1 MTQHYCCVMIPSL
14 DDLGSS
20 PWKVLPPGIHSAS
33 LAEVETAFSITPH
46 RRELF
51 AGLLVAAEKL
61 SAAGCQFLYL
71 DGSYVTGKPCPG
83 DYDACWDPTGVNP
96 TLLDPVF
103 LDFTNKRQNQKIKF
117 KGEFFPFGFLASPGK
132 TFIEFFQTDR
142 HTGLL
147 KGIVLIDLRNES
159 FVANKGVQP

>member
-1 MTQHYCCVMIPSL
+1 MIPSL
-14 DDLGSS
+14 DDLGPS

-33 LAEVETAFSITPH
+33 LADVETAFATTPH

-51 AGLLVAAEKL
+51 AGLVEAAEKL
-61 SAAGCQFLYL
+61 AVAGCQFLYL

-83 DYDACWDPTGVNP
+83 DYDACWDPTGINP
-96 TLLDPVF
+96 ALLDPVF
-103 LDFTNKRQNQKIKF
+103 LDFSNKRQNQKIKF
-117 KGEFFPFGFLASPGK
+117 KGEFFPFGAAASPGK
-132 TFIEFFQTDR
+132 SFIDFFQTDR
-142 HTGLL
+142 YTGLR

>member
-1 MTQHYCCVMIPSL
+1 MIPSL
-14 DDLGSS
+14 EDLASS
-20 PWKVLPPGIHSAS
+20 PWKVLPPGIHPAS
-33 LAEVETAFSITPH
+33 LSDVETSFATTPH

-51 AGLLVAAEKL
+51 AGLVAAAEKL
-61 SAAGCQFLYL
+61 AAAGCHSLYL

-103 LDFTNKRQNQKIKF
+103 LDFKNKRQNQKIKF
-117 KGEFFPFGFLASPGK
+117 KGELFPFGFHASQDK
-132 TFIEFFQTDR
+132 TFIEFFQIDR
-142 HTGLL
+142 HTGLP

-159 FVANKGVQP
+159 FANKGVQS